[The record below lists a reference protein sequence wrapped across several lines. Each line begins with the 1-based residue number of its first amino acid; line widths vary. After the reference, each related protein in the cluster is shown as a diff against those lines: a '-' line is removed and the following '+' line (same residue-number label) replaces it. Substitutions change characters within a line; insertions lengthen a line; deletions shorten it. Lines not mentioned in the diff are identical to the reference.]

1 MIDYITKSMVFS
13 YDFCPVQ
20 FYKNYILKEKR
31 PKTTAMEIGI
41 RFHEFAER
49 FFGMALDVP
58 PEYWCNFIPKSF
70 TPPEKA
76 MAGFFVQNEYQRYN
90 LLGPED
96 FMPMACEWWGQSEP
110 LKIRGYIDRVD
121 YVNKDE
127 NEIRLIEY
135 KTSKKAKFP
144 QVRQE
149 LAFYSILFNDV
160 TEHQY
165 DVTTFGIYYPALKMY
180 KEFPIRKMDITN
192 VTKKWDKLKKAIEED
207 TFPEKCNEYKKMSCG
222 LCN

>member
-1 MIDYITKSMVFS
+1 MIKYITKSMVFS
-13 YDFCPVQ
+13 YDFCPTQ

-31 PKTTAMEIGI
+31 PPTPQMEIGT

-49 FFGMALDVP
+49 FFGMALEVP

-70 TPPEKA
+70 TPPEKE

-90 LLGPED
+90 LLGSED
-96 FMPMACEWWGQSEP
+96 FMPMACEWWGQSEA

-127 NEIRLIEY
+127 GEIRLIEY

-160 TEHQY
+160 TENQY
-165 DVTTFGIYYPALKMY
+165 DVTTFGIYYPALKIY
-180 KEFPIRKMDITN
+180 REFPIRKMDITL
-192 VTKKWDKLKKAIEED
+192 VTKKWDALKNALETD
-207 TFPEKCNEYKKMSCG
+207 TFAEKCNEYKRMACG
-222 LCN
+222 LCE